1 MQNVSNRCV
10 FCEIAAARAPASFV
24 YQDPKLMAP
33 MDARPAS
40 LGYTLVAPKEH
51 WRNILEVPAALDMQI
66 FALVQDMARAINE
79 AFQPAGLNIV
89 QNNGRAALQSV
100 PHLHVHLIP
109 RYAGNELSD
118 VLTALISRRRREMPS
133 RDSLDGTAKKIAE
146 RLRHSQTFA

>member
-1 MQNVSNRCV
+1 
-10 FCEIAAARAPASFV
+10 
-24 YQDPKLMAP
+24 
-33 MDARPAS
+33 
-40 LGYTLVAPKEH
+40 
-51 WRNILEVPAALDMQI
+51 MQI